1 MEDDAEDLMDEEE
14 EEVEEEEEE
23 SKAKQPLDH
32 EVGDVRIPV
41 YYHVSHCCT
50 RPEELPLGR

>member
-1 MEDDAEDLMDEEE
+1 MDEEEEE

-32 EVGDVRIPV
+32 EVGDMKIPV
-41 YYHVSHCCT
+41 C
-50 RPEELPLGR
+50 